1 MVMGEIVLPSVTPLK
16 ELPVVVTADCVFT
29 ALIVDDVIIDPL
41 SVVVSKEPT
50 VGVVIDIIDSV

>member
-1 MVMGEIVLPSVTPLK
+1 MLPSVTPLK

-41 SVVVSKEPT
+41 SLVVSKEPT